1 MRNLL
6 WIVFILGV
14 TACQPVTLQHRDGP
28 VPVVLR
34 VDDAAYWLEEWHQVI
49 ALPEDQLALSLK
61 ARETEFTESPTPRS
75 TMRLALLLTEGPR
88 SVRNQSRALTLLEEF
103 DTGQASD
110 SEKALAAL
118 LKQIIA
124 EQQWSNYEVIKLNR
138 KLNDSRTRI
147 EELENQLQELT
158 NIEQNIQ
165 QRELPGSTKEP

>member
-6 WIVFILGV
+6 WIIFILGM
-14 TACQPVTLQHRDGP
+14 TACQPVTLQHRDG
-28 VPVVLR
+28 VPVAFR
-34 VDDAAYWLEEWHQVI
+34 VDDAAYWLEEWHRVI
-49 ALPEDQLALSLK
+49 TLPEDQLTRSLK
-61 ARETEFTESPTPRS
+61 ARETEFEESPTPRS
-75 TMRLALLLTEGPR
+75 SLRLALLLAEGPR
-88 SVRNQSRALTLLEEF
+88 SVRNQSRALALLEEP
-103 DTGQASD
+103 DTRQASD

-138 KLNDSRTRI
+138 NLTDSRTRI